1 MLGNNNVKLA
11 NLKMLEFVA
20 TKLGDIRN
28 DVVFLGGCTTG
39 LFISDPLVPDVRYT
53 LDVDCI
59 VDVISRNQYYQLEKK
74 LNKQGFKKS
83 ITEDVICR
91 WFYDDVIL
99 DVMPTDETILGFGNR
114 WYKQAIASSN
124 LYLLAESLEIRV
136 VTAPYFLATKFE
148 AFKTRG
154 KMDFYASHDFEDI
167 VSVLDGRLEI
177 VDEIKNCDSILQE
190 YLINSLREIMLS
202 PSFKGAIPG
211 HFAQYGSIANDRIE
225 LLEQKLTSIQ
235 SK

>member
-1 MLGNNNVKLA
+1 MLDNNVKLA
-11 NLKMLEFVA
+11 NLRMLEFLA

-28 DVVFLGGCTTG
+28 EVVFLGGCTTG

-83 ITEDVICR
+83 IMEDVICR

-114 WYKQAIASSN
+114 WYKQAITFSSR
-124 LYLLAESLEIRV
+124 YRVTDSLEIRV

-167 VSVLDGRLEI
+167 VSVLDGRIEI
-177 VDEIKNCDSILQE
+177 VEEIKNSDSTLQE
-190 YLINSLREIMLS
+190 YLINSLQEIMIS

-211 HFAQYGSIANDRIE
+211 HFAQYGSLANDRIE

>member
-1 MLGNNNVKLA
+1 MLDNNVKLA
-11 NLKMLEFVA
+11 NLRMLEFVA

-28 DVVFLGGCTTG
+28 DLVFLGGCTTG
-39 LFISDPLVPDVRYT
+39 LFISDSLVPDVRYT

-74 LNKQGFKKS
+74 LTKQGFKKS

-124 LYLLAESLEIRV
+124 LYPLAENLEIRV

-167 VSVLDGRLEI
+167 VSVLDGRIEI
-177 VDEIKNCDSILQE
+177 VDEIKNSDSTLQE
-190 YLINSLREIMLS
+190 YLINSLREIMTA
-202 PSFKGAIPG
+202 PSFKGAMPG
-211 HFAQYGSIANDRIE
+211 HFAQYGSIAKDWIE